1 MRWDTIKQQE
11 FDLKLRIKVL
21 KKQLIEPNRSHEQY
35 DELQTT
41 LDVVVE
47 EYREILLVKFKKS
60 LSKWIQSFKEENLIV
75 RTVDCM
81 FASLEKEDQEA
92 VARKW
97 YKSIVDHKDVGFYK
111 QMAENRKLEIE
122 SWKKKNK
129 EQRKIYRENIKEWKA
144 LSKGQTITK
153 VGRVNSSVDITR
165 DMKIKE
171 IVDIMQSRYDALADM
186 YNKSKI
192 KYVNTFVEMNN
203 KLQEL
208 QKGQDSIES

>member
-47 EYREILLVKFKKS
+47 EYKEILLIKFKKS
-60 LSKWIQSFKEENLIV
+60 LSKWIKSFKEENLIV

-81 FASLEKEDQEA
+81 FASLEKEDQDA

-97 YKSIVDHKDVGFYK
+97 YKSIVDHKDAAFYK
-111 QMAENRKLEIE
+111 QMAENRKIEIE

-129 EQRKIYRENIKEWKA
+129 EQRKIYRENIKQWKEW
-144 LSKGQTITK
+144 SKGQTITK

-171 IVDIMQSRYDALADM
+171 IVDIMQSRYDALLDT

-203 KLQEL
+203 KLEEL

>member
-21 KKQLIEPNRSHEQY
+21 KKQLIEPDRSHEQY

-41 LDVVVE
+41 LDVVTE
-47 EYREILLVKFKKS
+47 EYKQILLVKFKKS

-81 FASLEKEDQEA
+81 FASLEKEDQDA

-97 YKSIVDHKDVGFYK
+97 YKSIVDHKDAAFYK
-111 QMAENRKLEIE
+111 QMAENRKIEIE

-129 EQRKIYRENIKEWKA
+129 EQRKIYRENIKQWKEW
-144 LSKGQTITK
+144 SKGQTITK
-153 VGRVNSSVDITR
+153 VGHVNKVDITR

-171 IVDIMQSRYDALADM
+171 IVDIMQSRYDALVDM

>member
-47 EYREILLVKFKKS
+47 EYKEILLIKFKKS

-81 FASLEKEDQEA
+81 FASLEKEDQDA

-97 YKSIVDHKDVGFYK
+97 YKSIVDHKDAAFYK
-111 QMAENRKLEIE
+111 QMAENRKIEIE

-129 EQRKIYRENIKEWKA
+129 EQRKIYRENIKQWKEW
-144 LSKGQTITK
+144 SKGQTITK

-171 IVDIMQSRYDALADM
+171 IVDIMQSRYDALLDT

-192 KYVNTFVEMNN
+192 KYLNTFVEMNN
-203 KLQEL
+203 KLEEL

>member
-47 EYREILLVKFKKS
+47 EYKEILLVKFKKS

-81 FASLEKEDQEA
+81 FASLEKEDQDA

-97 YKSIVDHKDVGFYK
+97 YKSIVDHKDAAFYK
-111 QMAENRKLEIE
+111 QMAENRKIEIE

-129 EQRKIYRENIKEWKA
+129 EQRKIYRENIKQWKEW
-144 LSKGQTITK
+144 SKGQTITK

-171 IVDIMQSRYDALADM
+171 IVDIMQSRYDALLDT

-203 KLQEL
+203 KLEEL

>member
-81 FASLEKEDQEA
+81 FASLEKEDQDA

-97 YKSIVDHKDVGFYK
+97 YKSIVDHKDAAFYK
-111 QMAENRKLEIE
+111 QMAENRKIEIE

-129 EQRKIYRENIKEWKA
+129 EQRKIYRENIKQWKEW
-144 LSKGQTITK
+144 SKGQTITK
-153 VGRVNSSVDITR
+153 AGHVNKVDITR